1 MHIHYSHVH
10 TKIHKYMHIDSCNVG
25 AHMHAHSYT
34 HARMFIHTCMLMHT
48 HTHPSVS
55 HPYYLCSSSTVE
67 NLATVLIGVSLWGNC
82 CLKEKEPDFS
92 PLTLICFF
100 LKLKGIF
107 SPLSKAL

>member
-1 MHIHYSHVH
+1 
-10 TKIHKYMHIDSCNVG
+10 MHIDSCNVG